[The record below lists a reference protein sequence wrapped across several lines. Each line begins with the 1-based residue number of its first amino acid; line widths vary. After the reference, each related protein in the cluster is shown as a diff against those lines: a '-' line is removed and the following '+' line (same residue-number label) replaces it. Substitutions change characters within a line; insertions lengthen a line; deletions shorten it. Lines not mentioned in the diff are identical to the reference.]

1 MQDLNNV
8 TNGLSE
14 LSKKS
19 FAVTPEMGKAI
30 GQAMARMQNAMKDLD
45 VRNGQMASQEQDLA
59 MGSLNEGAVQM
70 QNALQSMM
78 QGGQGGMGGLLKQL
92 QMLAGSQMSLNLQS
106 EQLGQGMTMQQAA
119 EAARLAQEQDAIRKS
134 VDQLNKEAKDSQEQ
148 QRLLGDLDKIS
159 EEMKEVVSN
168 LEQNNVNQETIQKQQ
183 RILSRLLDASKSM
196 HERDYEKKRTSKAG
210 SEIVRKS
217 PGELDPN
224 DLNATNKLRQDLLKA
239 LEQGY
244 SRDYQELIRKYFEEL
259 QKAENVPQ

>member
-19 FAVTPEMGKAI
+19 FAVTPGMGKAI
-30 GQAMARMQNAMKDLD
+30 GEAMAKMQNAMKDLD
-45 VRNGQMASQEQDLA
+45 TRNGQMASQEQGMA
-59 MGSLNEGAVQM
+59 MGSLNEGAVQT

-78 QGGQGGMGGLLKQL
+78 QGGQGGMGSLLQQL
-92 QMLAGSQMSLNLQS
+92 QMMAGNQLSLNLKS

-159 EEMKEVVSN
+159 EEMREVVSN
-168 LEQNNVNQETIQKQQ
+168 LEQNDVSPETIQKMLRSLCTNGTMRRKGLRNRGPKLSDRVRRNSILRISMQ
-183 RILSRLLDASKSM
+183 R
-196 HERDYEKKRTSKAG
+196 
-210 SEIVRKS
+210 
-217 PGELDPN
+217 
-224 DLNATNKLRQDLLKA
+224 TNSAR
-239 LEQGY
+239 
-244 SRDYQELIRKYFEEL
+244 IC
-259 QKAENVPQ
+259 